1 LENISLLTAPPLSQD
16 GFGELLEQREA
27 AGYQRDKRRGTFQST
42 TLNKIVTRA
51 ILEDEKLEE
60 LDEQGGKPSPTRQ
73 RTHTHT
79 HRGYT
84 HNLTHTRPHA
94 PAPRASQCTPCLR
107 ACQ

>member
-1 LENISLLTAPPLSQD
+1 MVDPLLGAVRGPLPSLYSSKPPTQP
-16 GFGELLEQREA
+16 
-27 AGYQRDKRRGTFQST
+27 THT
-42 TLNKIVTRA
+42 HPPT
-51 ILEDEKLEE
+51 
-60 LDEQGGKPSPTRQ
+60 PSPTRQ

-107 ACQ
+107 AWQ